1 MRFIKYNSFKRPI
14 RLSLYLYLG
23 SRKMHQEIQ
32 PKVHL
37 EKNGRDFK
45 IVFITDVASEPHP
58 VLPWNKAV
66 SCLCLCICVNF
77 PLKNEALGRVVHEEG
92 LAAQLQ
98 AQVKPKKKFLFLPE
112 NLI

>member
-14 RLSLYLYLG
+14 CLSLHLYLG
-23 SRKMHQEIQ
+23 SRKIHQEIQ
-32 PKVHL
+32 PKVQL

-45 IVFITDVASEPHP
+45 IVFITDLGSELHP

-66 SCLCLCICVNF
+66 SCLCLCNRVNF
-77 PLKNEALGRVVHEEG
+77 PLRNEALGRVVHEEG
-92 LAAQLQ
+92 LAALLQ
-98 AQVKPKKKFLFLPE
+98 AQVKLKKKFLFLPD

>member
-32 PKVHL
+32 PKVQL

-45 IVFITDVASEPHP
+45 IVFITDVASEPQSQSP
-58 VLPWNKAV
+58 GSDCEELTTFTSV
-66 SCLCLCICVNF
+66 S
-77 PLKNEALGRVVHEEG
+77 
-92 LAAQLQ
+92 
-98 AQVKPKKKFLFLPE
+98 E
-112 NLI
+112 NTPSWVM